1 MQYNGPAVL
10 PWLWQPV
17 ELDGDVV
24 LVPQPI
30 PHIAGPSGEATLT
43 LDGSHACACLNYH
56 APVMSNWLWNAS
68 VSTLSHYS
76 VADCPDMRVDA
87 TQDNMCI

>member
-17 ELDGDVV
+17 EIDGDVV

-30 PHIAGPSGEATLT
+30 PHTAGPSG
-43 LDGSHACACLNYH
+43 D
-56 APVMSNWLWNAS
+56 PFKNAS
-68 VSTLSHYS
+68 WRDHPMSPLLSITWLHSLTPFEYILLRLVNICRS
-76 VADCPDMRVDA
+76 
-87 TQDNMCI
+87 